1 MPPTGEPGTSPVEQ
15 APSGFRW
22 RRALRR
28 LSDSLWFIPAV
39 YVILALALSAGL
51 LRWDEADPIVL
62 TRAISAGSASAAL
75 SALGSGMLAFTGFVT
90 SIVLLIIQFGT
101 SEFSPRFLAWFR
113 TDPTLKYALSAFIAT
128 FLFALVSTA
137 QMGRG
142 TATFVPTRTLI
153 AALLLTLLSIAM
165 FLLLI
170 NRTSNNLRVAHVL
183 QSLDGDARAV
193 FDIVYPSSAS
203 QAAAAEQAARSL
215 RGRPAVQTVH
225 HSPVGSVLV
234 ALDRPRLVNLAETHD
249 AVIELVY
256 AVGDHVPG
264 AGALLHVYGSQAISN
279 KQLRNALAMGDERT
293 LRDDPAFA
301 IRMMVDVAIKAL
313 SPAVNDPTTA
323 VQALHRIEDLLRYA
337 AAKHLSV
344 GVVTDGTGVIR
355 LVYPTPTWEDFV
367 DLALD
372 EVRAFGAGQYQVARR
387 LRALLDAL
395 IADLPEHRRPAL
407 QTQGALLAEAVEHS
421 YRQTQR
427 ADALVPDRQGI
438 GMSRRERAS
447 DMSRRE
453 RASEH

>member
-1 MPPTGEPGTSPVEQ
+1 MTQMQALSMSPAVEPGTSPVEQ
-15 APSGFRW
+15 APSGLRW
-22 RRALRR
+22 RRGLRR
-28 LSDSLWFIPAV
+28 LLDSLWFIPAV
-39 YVILALALSAGL
+39 SVILALALGTAL
-51 LRWDEADPIVL
+51 LRWDEADPVVL
-62 TRAISAGSASAAL
+62 ARAISAASASAAL

-101 SEFSPRFLAWFR
+101 SEFSPRFLNWFR
-113 TDPTLKYALSAFIAT
+113 SDARLRYALSAFIAT

-142 TATFVPTRTLI
+142 TAAFVPTRTLI

-170 NRTSNNLRVAHVL
+170 NHTSYGLRVAKVL

-193 FDIVYPSSAS
+193 FDIVYPSSAA
-203 QAAAAEQAARSL
+203 QAAAAEEAARSL
-215 RGRPAVQTVH
+215 RGRPAVQTLH

-234 ALDRPRLVNLAETHD
+234 TLDRPRLVKLAESHD
-249 AVIELVY
+249 AVIQLVR

-264 AGALLHVYGSQAISN
+264 AGALLNVYGSQAIPG

-293 LRDDPAFA
+293 LRDDPAFT

-323 VQALHRIEDLLRYA
+323 VQALDRIEDLLRYA

-344 GVVTDGTGVIR
+344 GVVTDGLGVIR

-367 DLALD
+367 ELALD
-372 EVRAFGAGQYQVARR
+372 EIRAFGAGQYQVARR

-407 QTQGALLAEAVEHS
+407 EAQSALLADAVEHS
-421 YRQTQR
+421 YSQTQR

-438 GMSRRERAS
+438 GMSRRAGR
-447 DMSRRE
+447 
-453 RASEH
+453 